1 MMKPYY
7 IENILEVGIDEAGRG
22 PLFGRVYVGAAILPQ
37 DKRFQHD
44 LIKDSKKLS
53 PRKRVIAYDYIREN
67 AIDYSVAWVD
77 EGTIDDINIF
87 QATLTC
93 MHQALDKLLVRPDH
107 ILVDG
112 YYFRNYYQNNCTIPH
127 TCVEGGDN
135 IFTSI
140 AAGSILAKV
149 SRDKYINDL
158 CDQYENLDKY
168 YYLRKNKGYGTRD
181 HTEGIKTHGI
191 SPWHR
196 RSFGI
201 CKTFE

>member
-1 MMKPYY
+1 MSMKPYH
-7 IENILEVGIDEAGRG
+7 IKNILEVGIDEAGRG

-93 MHQALDKLLVRPDH
+93 MHQALDKL
-107 ILVDG
+107 
-112 YYFRNYYQNNCTIPH
+112 
-127 TCVEGGDN
+127 
-135 IFTSI
+135 
-140 AAGSILAKV
+140 
-149 SRDKYINDL
+149 
-158 CDQYENLDKY
+158 
-168 YYLRKNKGYGTRD
+168 
-181 HTEGIKTHGI
+181 
-191 SPWHR
+191 
-196 RSFGI
+196 
-201 CKTFE
+201 